1 MKRQALTEK
10 ILVLGIDGFEPKL
23 AKKYMDEGK
32 MPNLK
37 KFQALGSS
45 REDLVLLG
53 AVPTV
58 TPPLWTTLST
68 GAYPG
73 THGITCFFGQDPENL
88 DNIIYN
94 LDSRRCK
101 AEQLWDVFAEAG
113 KQTLVWH
120 WPGSSWPPTSDS
132 ENLMVVDG
140 TQPIAVG
147 AGNMAVDILKIISAS
162 ETFSE
167 TKFFP
172 NQAELAEGTGCILSN
187 VDELSDEGSNVSENA
202 VKNAIRYKS

>member
-1 MKRQALTEK
+1 MKRQALTDK

-23 AKKYMDEGK
+23 AKKFMDAGK
-32 MPNLK
+32 MPSLK
-37 KFQALGSS
+37 KFQELGSS

-94 LDSRRCK
+94 LHYPFVCDKIKRR
-101 AEQLWDVFAEAG
+101 
-113 KQTLVWH
+113 
-120 WPGSSWPPTSDS
+120 
-132 ENLMVVDG
+132 
-140 TQPIAVG
+140 
-147 AGNMAVDILKIISAS
+147 
-162 ETFSE
+162 
-167 TKFFP
+167 
-172 NQAELAEGTGCILSN
+172 
-187 VDELSDEGSNVSENA
+187 
-202 VKNAIRYKS
+202 